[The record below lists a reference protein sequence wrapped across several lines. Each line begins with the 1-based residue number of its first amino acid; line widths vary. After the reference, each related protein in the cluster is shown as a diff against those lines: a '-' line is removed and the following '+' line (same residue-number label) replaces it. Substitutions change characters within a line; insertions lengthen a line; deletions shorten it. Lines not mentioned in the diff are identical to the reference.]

1 MDENTKPL
9 SKYYRQPAIYIK
21 FPSGGKYYPPH
32 VVATTETNEH
42 AVLPMTAKDELA
54 FKTPDAMMSGQA
66 TVDVIQSCIPD
77 IKDAWQLVN
86 YDIDTILIA
95 IRIASYGESMDVT
108 TTVPKINEQVTH
120 NLKLPDILAMV
131 SQQAIT
137 DIAHLASGMKVKV
150 KPLTYRQIT
159 MSQLKT
165 FEQQRRYIQ
174 IQQNTSMTDEEK
186 TKMFNDSFNAL
197 NQLNTDML
205 LSNIESITLPD
216 GVVVDDQ
223 TQIKEF
229 VENAESKLIKDLEN
243 SLVKVRQQGTM
254 KPVRVQSN
262 EEQIKN
268 GAPTNYEVP
277 ITFDNANFFV

>member
-1 MDENTKPL
+1 MGSASAPHAPLGARDADRSSDHPSLTSNYSIDEINK
-9 SKYYRQPAIYIK
+9 
-21 FPSGGKYYPPH
+21 G
-32 VVATTETNEH
+32 
-42 AVLPMTAKDELA
+42 
-54 FKTPDAMMSGQA
+54 
-66 TVDVIQSCIPD
+66 
-77 IKDAWQLVN
+77 
-86 YDIDTILIA
+86 IA
-95 IRIASYGESMDVT
+95 GY
-108 TTVPKINEQVTH
+108 
-120 NLKLPDILAMV
+120 
-131 SQQAIT
+131 
-137 DIAHLASGMKVKV
+137 
-150 KPLTYRQIT
+150 
-159 MSQLKT
+159 
-165 FEQQRRYIQ
+165 
-174 IQQNTSMTDEEK
+174 TDEEK